1 MRAVMSML
9 LLLFV
14 SSLATL
20 LFSWSARS
28 LVLLHMLLL
37 LELGIFAFALNIR

>member
-1 MRAVMSML
+1 MSML

-14 SSLATL
+14 SSLVASL
-20 LFSWSARS
+20 SLWSTRF

-37 LELGIFAFALNIR
+37 LELGIFAFTLNIQ

>member
-1 MRAVMSML
+1 MSML

-20 LFSWSARS
+20 LSSWSVRS
-28 LVLLHMLLL
+28 LVLLCMLLL
-37 LELGIFAFALNIR
+37 LELGIFAFVLNIQ